1 MTGGST
7 KWGTGPLASDSLQA
21 SLRRGEDG
29 LLSPSRLDHMD
40 SNPRRR
46 NAGCAVPAAR
56 KLWMPVRGRRGA
68 RPHPRAPCRLR
79 VLYRAVAST
88 TQDEGGGP
96 AGTW

>member
-7 KWGTGPLASDSLQA
+7 KRGTGPLASDSLQA
-21 SLRRGEDG
+21 SLRRGEEG

-46 NAGCAVPAAR
+46 NAGCAVPAGW
-56 KLWMPVRGRRGA
+56 KLGTPVGGRRGV
-68 RPHPRAPCRLR
+68 RPHPRAPCRLG
-79 VLYRAVAST
+79 VLYRAVTST

-96 AGTW
+96 GGT